1 MSDLLAG
8 EISSVVE
15 FLAHA
20 LEMEIESA
28 ERYREL
34 ADNMEVHNNSKV
46 AALFRRLAA
55 EGAVHAEQAK
65 RRATTL
71 ELPSIAPWAFK
82 WSSPE
87 GPESPAMDDVHY
99 LMNRREALE
108 LALYNEVRGLDF
120 YTQVADRSQNAEV
133 RELAREMAR
142 EEDAHVAMLRSWL
155 NREADDGAS
164 SPLADL
170 DPPNMPE

>member
-8 EISSVVE
+8 DISSVAE

-20 LEMEIESA
+20 LEMEVESA

-34 ADNMEVHNNSKV
+34 ADNMEVHHNPEV
-46 AALFRRLAA
+46 ADLFRRLAV
-55 EGAVHAEQAK
+55 EGDAHVEQVMQHG
-65 RRATTL
+65 ATI
-71 ELPSIAPWAFK
+71 ELPNIAPWAFK
-82 WSSPE
+82 WSSPD

-99 LMNRREALE
+99 LMTRRQALE
-108 LALYNEVRGLDF
+108 LALHNEVRGLDF
-120 YTQVADRSQNAEV
+120 YNQVAERSRNADV
-133 RELAREMAR
+133 RRLASKMTS
-142 EEDAHVAMLRSWL
+142 EEEAHVAMLRSWL
-155 NREADDGAS
+155 IRESDEGSS